1 MNRNY
6 IRPEQWGDNYD
17 PPSPPHTEPH
27 QRASWGLIAVALLF
41 AFCAWLFAPSAHAQ
55 TACAWNADCL
65 KWDRPTT
72 YVDGTTLASTDVA
85 SYEIEAALLGSTAW
99 TKVGTVSAPIQAF
112 TRIGIKANEIWQYRV
127 TVVLVSGQRSTPSNV
142 AAGPPTVEPAPN
154 PPTLKTV
161 DTLAYEINKSTDA
174 LALNAVGTV
183 ALGVSCK
190 PEYDAN
196 GLHVVP
202 RSSVK
207 FATLT
212 KPLVVVAKCG

>member
-1 MNRNY
+1 
-6 IRPEQWGDNYD
+6 
-17 PPSPPHTEPH
+17 
-27 QRASWGLIAVALLF
+27 
-41 AFCAWLFAPSAHAQ
+41 
-55 TACAWNADCL
+55 L

-127 TVVLVSGQRSTPSNV
+127 TVVLTTGTKSAPSNV
-142 AAGPPTVEPAPN
+142 AVGPATVEPAPN
-154 PPTLKTV
+154 PAVLKTV

-196 GLHVVP
+196 GLNVVP

-207 FATLT
+207 FTTLT

>member
-1 MNRNY
+1 MSERNENEREY
-6 IRPEQWGDNYD
+6 YHPERGDL
-17 PPSPPHTEPH
+17 P
-27 QRASWGLIAVALLF
+27 AWGLWVLAAMLVVF
-41 AFCAWLFAPSAHAQ
+41 SCVVHAQ
-55 TACAWNADCL
+55 TATCAWNADCL

-142 AAGPPTVEPAPN
+142 QVGPTTVEPAPN
-154 PPTLKTV
+154 PPVLKTV